1 MSPDATR
8 HMLHELRVH
17 QIQLEMQ
24 NEELRRTQEELN
36 ASRTRYFD
44 LYDLAPVGYCTAC
57 EQGHILEANLTAATL
72 LGLARTALVKQ
83 PISRFILKEDQDI
96 FHRHRTRLLETG
108 EPQSCDL
115 RMARPDGATFRM
127 HLECSATHDEAGEH
141 VCRIVL
147 SDITERKQVEEALQ
161 EANDQLRGSIQRAEE
176 LAVEAQAATRA
187 KSEFLAVMSH
197 ELRTPLNGV
206 LGFAELLSYTP
217 LDAEQKSYAQ
227 TISASGKHLLAVVND
242 ILDFSSIEKGH
253 LTLQAAPVAIA
264 DIVES
269 SVRAARKA
277 AADKGLEFRCKTDP
291 GVPEQIVGDARRIS
305 QILINLLGNAI
316 KFTSS
321 GSVVLRMAP
330 DSDEGRPALNF
341 SVQDTGLGISP
352 EMLDLLFQP
361 FTQADSTIHRPFEGT
376 GLGLAISRRLAE
388 AMGGSI
394 SVVSTPGKGSTF
406 TFRLPLE
413 IPPPTRGTGVPPVPA
428 QSVAPGSVLPHTG
441 GTPNAVRISGMGILP
456 MRGCSEHRQD
466 ACATIPAKLPVL
478 GGTPMPPENKLVL
491 VVEDD
496 PDNSLLA
503 GKMLQSLG
511 YRVEFAADGAEAV
524 AAFAPGKY
532 FAILMDMRLP
542 VMDGL
547 AATRKIREHGVRV
560 PIIALTANVMPGDR
574 ECCLADGMDD
584 YLLKPFKRA
593 ELAAKLARFTQP

>member
-1 MSPDATR
+1 MHGMTPTALRRRAEAVFQEQVARFPEPPEAMSPDATR

-24 NEELRRTQEELN
+24 NEELRRTQEELK

-83 PISRFILKEDQDI
+83 PIARFILKEDQDI
-96 FHRHRTRLLETG
+96 FHRHRTQLLETG

-127 HLECSATHDEAGEH
+127 HLEGSATHEEAGEH

-147 SDITERKQVEEALQ
+147 SDITERKQVEEALR

-253 LTLQAAPVAIA
+253 LKLQAAPVAIA

-269 SVRAARKA
+269 SARAARKA

-291 GVPEQIVGDARRIS
+291 GIPEQIVGDARRIS

-321 GSVVLRMAP
+321 GSVVLRVAP
-330 DSDEGRPALNF
+330 ASDEGRPALDF
-341 SVQDTGLGISP
+341 SIEDTGLGISP

-406 TFRLPLE
+406 TFHLPLE
-413 IPPPTRGTGVPPVPA
+413 ISAGGMASVP
-428 QSVAPGSVLPHTG
+428 SHLF
-441 GTPNAVRISGMGILP
+441 MGADGASP
-456 MRGCSEHRQD
+456 SSPS
-466 ACATIPAKLPVL
+466 A
-478 GGTPMPPENKLVL
+478 GTPMPPENKLVL

-524 AAFAPGKY
+524 ATFAPGKY

-547 AATRKIREHGVRV
+547 AATRKIREHGARV